1 MKFLLSV
8 TTALV
13 SFSVFAASPVRIDGD
28 VKIVRSANSFGS
40 NNGKGANR
48 VVNEEIHLEVSVKKA
63 AEFSSKVELRW
74 WLFQRGIG
82 STPNELKVADGGS
95 QQIDVTSQQV
105 AGFKSRAHNFHRQ
118 EAQSQP
124 YWPSVKGGN
133 RVVLGKNTLGVKFAG
148 YGVQIIGGG
157 QVLDSQFSSDDLA
170 AHVGASAKTPGR
182 VAQGG
187 GKK

>member
-28 VKIVRSANSFGS
+28 VKVVRKANSFAS

-63 AEFSSKVELRW
+63 TEFDSKVELRW

-82 STPNELKVADGGS
+82 STSHELKVADGGS
-95 QQIDVTSQQV
+95 EQIDVTSQGV
-105 AGFKSRAHNFHRQ
+105 ASFKSKVHNFHRK
-118 EAQSQP
+118 EPQSQAFVAG
-124 YWPSVKGGN
+124 SL
-133 RVVLGKNTLGVKFAG
+133 RDSQMFGKNTVGMKFAG

-157 QVLDSQFSSDDLA
+157 QVLDSKFSSDDLA

-182 VAQGG
+182 AAQGG